1 MPESLES
8 LLTRYLSD
16 RYTIEREVGKGGM
29 ATVFVARDLK
39 HGRQVALKVLH
50 PGLAA
55 LVGTERFTREI
66 SIAASLNHPH
76 ILPVLDSGLA
86 GDLPWYAMPYV
97 EGESLRERIQR
108 EGTLPFPEVIR
119 LGREVA
125 SALDASHR
133 HGLIHRDIKP
143 ENILLNQGHAV
154 VTDFGIARVTT
165 SADNLTA
172 TGMSVGT
179 PTYMSPEQATGERE
193 IDGRSDQY
201 ALACVVYELLSGHP
215 PFQGQSILQLIAR
228 HATDPVPIL
237 TSADRNLPEHIQ
249 PAIAKAL
256 AKHPANRYA
265 TVGEFIESLAGT
277 IPTPVS
283 VPTRTVR
290 TSPKSKWPVVA
301 MAAAALIGIAAFA
314 WMSRSPST
322 VARSPNSP
330 IALAILPLETRGTD
344 SLYFAEGVSDEIST
358 RLTRVGRIAVMGR
371 NTDLRQQVG
380 NTSDLRAIGGRLKVE
395 YVLTGSVQWTEAN
408 GVRRVTVR
416 PELLRVSDGK
426 VMWGGTY
433 TNALDDIFSVQA
445 SVAQNVVEALE
456 VELGTG
462 ESQAI
467 ATAPT
472 RSRDAWALYSQGRF
486 QWKKRTAE
494 GLRAAARLFEQ
505 AIALDSSF
513 ARAHAGLAD
522 SYVLFSQFGVTEVSR
537 DEAYRRAR
545 AAALAALER
554 DSTLAEAHT
563 SLAEVIMYVD
573 RDWPAA
579 EGHFRRGI
587 ALDST
592 YPTARQWYAE
602 LLSVIGRAI
611 EALREGERA
620 AELDPN
626 TALAVHAR
634 ALALRQL
641 HRFDEAIPVYRRTL
655 EIDPAFGYGHF
666 GLLLSLIGAG
676 DHPGAVLQLE
686 RMGMGTELHRAW
698 VAAAIDSTAAPA
710 GRRVITANRRAVEAL
725 GPATEAMIQTAVG
738 NYDRAI
744 QLLTAIV
751 EDKGAVL
758 PALMF
763 PEYDR
768 LRRDPRFIDLV
779 RRMNFIP
786 NASVASRGISPRSW
800 IALESR

>member
-1 MPESLES
+1 MPESLTS
-8 LLTRYLSD
+8 LLTRYLDD
-16 RYTIEREVGKGGM
+16 RYVIEREIGKGGM

-66 SIAASLNHPH
+66 AIAASLNHPH

-86 GDLPWYAMPYV
+86 GDLPWYAMPFV
-97 EGESLRERIQR
+97 EGESLRERLQR
-108 EGTLPFPEVIR
+108 ESALPFAEVVR

-179 PTYMSPEQATGERE
+179 PTYMSPEQASGERE

-201 ALACVVYELLSGHP
+201 ALACVVYELLAGKP
-215 PFQGQSILQLIAR
+215 PFQGQSLLQLIAR

-237 TSADRNLPEHIQ
+237 RSAERNLPEHIQ

-265 TVGEFIESLAGT
+265 TVSEFIESLAGT

-283 VPTRTVR
+283 FPTGTIRAKVPRRPLWAVFA
-290 TSPKSKWPVVA
+290 VVVI
-301 MAAAALIGIAAFA
+301 AAAAFA
-314 WMSRSPST
+314 WKFRNPSP
-322 VARSPNSP
+322 VARSPGSP
-330 IALAILPLETRGTD
+330 IALAILPLESRGTD

-358 RLTRVGRIAVMGR
+358 RLTRVERIAVMGR
-371 NTDLRQQVG
+371 NVDLRPQPG
-380 NTSDLRAIGGRLKVE
+380 TAPDLRSIGDRLKVE
-395 YVLTGSVQWTEAN
+395 YVLTGSVQWTESN

-433 TNALDDIFSVQA
+433 TNALDDIFAVQA
-445 SVAQNVVEALE
+445 SVAENVVEALK
-456 VELGTG
+456 VELNAD

-467 ATAPT
+467 AAAPT
-472 RSRDAWALYSQGRF
+472 TSRDAWALYSQGRF

-505 AIALDSSF
+505 AIALDPNF

-522 SYVLFSQFGVTEVSR
+522 SYVLFSQFGVAEITR

-545 AAALAALER
+545 AAALAALAR

-573 RDWPAA
+573 RDWASA
-579 EGHFRRGI
+579 EGHFRRAI

-592 YPTARQWYAE
+592 YPTAHQWYAE
-602 LLSVIGRAI
+602 LLSVVGRPQ
-611 EALREGERA
+611 EALPVGIRA
-620 AELDPN
+620 AELDPT
-626 TALAVHAR
+626 TALAVHAH
-634 ALALRQL
+634 ALVLRQL
-641 HRFDEAIPVYRRTL
+641 HRFGEAIPIYRRTL

-666 GLLLSLIGAG
+666 GLLLSLIGMG
-676 DHPGAVLQLE
+676 DRQGAFEQLE
-686 RMGMGTELHRAW
+686 RMGMGTDLHRAW
-698 VAAAIDSTAAPA
+698 VGAAIDPAESEA
-710 GRRVITANRRAVEAL
+710 GRRVVAAERAKVESL
-725 GPATEAMIQTAVG
+725 GPATEAMIQVAVG
-738 NYDRAI
+738 NNDRAI
-744 QLLTAIV
+744 ALLTTIV
-751 EDKGAVL
+751 DDKGAVL

-768 LRRDPRFIDLV
+768 LRRDPRFLDLV
-779 RRMNFIP
+779 RRMNFVL
-786 NASVASRGISPRSW
+786 NTSVASND
-800 IALESR
+800 